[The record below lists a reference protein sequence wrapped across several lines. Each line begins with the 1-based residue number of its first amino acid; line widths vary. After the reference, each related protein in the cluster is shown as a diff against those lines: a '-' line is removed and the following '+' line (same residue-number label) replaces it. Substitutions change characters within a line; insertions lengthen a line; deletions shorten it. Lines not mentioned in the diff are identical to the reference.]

1 MNISIVPHHFVN
13 ANNDMD
19 IIGDHRLNFLFYLG
33 GLLQV
38 SEDLIRFLLN
48 LLPIAVSTTINRK
61 RI

>member
-1 MNISIVPHHFVN
+1 
-13 ANNDMD
+13 MD
-19 IIGDHRLNFLFYLG
+19 IVGDHRLDFLFYLG

>member
-13 ANNDMD
+13 VKNDMD

-48 LLPIAVSTTINRK
+48 LLPIRYQQQ
-61 RI
+61 

>member
-1 MNISIVPHHFVN
+1 MNISIIPHHFVN
-13 ANNDMD
+13 AKNDMD

-38 SEDLIRFLLN
+38 SEDLIGFLLN

>member
-48 LLPIAVSTTINRK
+48 LLPIRYQQQ
-61 RI
+61 